1 MDFSKI
7 KLYYHTIRFLKPVQ
21 VSYRLIGWLKKKN
34 SFNELNQKFDLSPII
49 WKGGLKNL
57 SSLDKNNSF
66 IFLNTFKKFD
76 NGKIDWNYSSNG
88 KLWTYNLNYFDFLN
102 QYSIDVNQGI
112 QLINQFIDYSPNH
125 IDGVEPYPISLRSIN
140 WVKFLSKNKIIN
152 NKINAY
158 LFKDCSFLFN
168 NLEYHILGN
177 HLLENAFSLFFS
189 SYYFQNEKFYAKANL
204 LLKQQLQEQVLDD
217 GGHFELSP
225 MYHKIIL
232 TRLLDCIKLI
242 NLNPDFKK
250 NNLVDFLIKKAE
262 LMCSWLDN
270 ITYKSG
276 DVPMVNDTAYGIT
289 HSSMEILNYAHSI
302 GIRKV
307 KTQLS
312 DSGYRLVKR
321 SSYELF
327 LDVGNIG
334 PDYQPGHAHSDT
346 FNFELIFKNKPII
359 VDTGISTYEK
369 NNTRQL
375 QRSTFSHNTVM
386 IGNSEQS
393 EVWGGFRVAR
403 RAKVF
408 DLKSFENKISAKHN
422 GYKRKGIIH
431 KRSFELFE
439 NEIFIHDFL
448 TKKSNN
454 RAKAIFHF
462 HSKIKKPVIRL
473 NQIKLNDVGINISF
487 HGSTRIELLEYD
499 LCNGFNKYEKAF
511 KLVVNFNKELKTII
525 YL

>member
-189 SYYFQNEKFYAKANL
+189 KVRDTLRRVLGLAKGESDPHT
-204 LLKQQLQEQVLDD
+204 KPERKEQPETGSKYKKLSGSTFDMDSKKSGFPREV
-217 GGHFELSP
+217 FCNELS
-225 MYHKIIL
+225 
-232 TRLLDCIKLI
+232 
-242 NLNPDFKK
+242 
-250 NNLVDFLIKKAE
+250 
-262 LMCSWLDN
+262 
-270 ITYKSG
+270 
-276 DVPMVNDTAYGIT
+276 
-289 HSSMEILNYAHSI
+289 
-302 GIRKV
+302 
-307 KTQLS
+307 
-312 DSGYRLVKR
+312 
-321 SSYELF
+321 
-327 LDVGNIG
+327 
-334 PDYQPGHAHSDT
+334 
-346 FNFELIFKNKPII
+346 
-359 VDTGISTYEK
+359 
-369 NNTRQL
+369 
-375 QRSTFSHNTVM
+375 
-386 IGNSEQS
+386 
-393 EVWGGFRVAR
+393 
-403 RAKVF
+403 
-408 DLKSFENKISAKHN
+408 
-422 GYKRKGIIH
+422 H
-431 KRSFELFE
+431 KRIQL
-439 NEIFIHDFL
+439 
-448 TKKSNN
+448 
-454 RAKAIFHF
+454 RM
-462 HSKIKKPVIRL
+462 KP
-473 NQIKLNDVGINISF
+473 
-487 HGSTRIELLEYD
+487 
-499 LCNGFNKYEKAF
+499 
-511 KLVVNFNKELKTII
+511 
-525 YL
+525 

>member
-1 MDFSKI
+1 MDFHKI

-21 VSYRLIGWLKKKN
+21 VFYRLIGRFKQKNNFNYINQKLNPSLILWKGGVKNLQSFDENN
-34 SFNELNQKFDLSPII
+34 SFN
-49 WKGGLKNL
+49 
-57 SSLDKNNSF
+57 
-66 IFLNTFKKFD
+66 FLNTLKRFNKD
-76 NGKIDWNYSSNG
+76 KIDWNYSSNG

-102 QYSIDVNQGI
+102 QDSIDANQGI
-112 QLINQFIDYSPNH
+112 QLINQFIVFCPDH

-140 WVKFLSKNKIIN
+140 WIKFLSKNKIIN
-152 NKINAY
+152 NKINAH
-158 LFKDCSFLFN
+158 LFRDCCFLYN

-177 HLLENAFSLFFS
+177 HLLENAFSLLFS
-189 SYYFQNEKFYAKANL
+189 SYYFQNEKFYAKASL
-204 LLKQQLQEQVLDD
+204 LLKHQLQEQVLND

-232 TRLLDCIKLI
+232 TKLLDCINLI

-250 NNLVDFLIKKAE
+250 NNLLDFLIKKAE
-262 LMCSWLDN
+262 LMCSWLEN

-276 DVPMVNDTAYGIT
+276 HVPMVNDTACGIT
-289 HSSMEILNYAHSI
+289 HSSMEILNYARSI
-302 GIRKV
+302 GIGKL

-312 DSGYRLVKR
+312 DSGYRMIKR
-321 SSYELF
+321 QSYELF

-346 FNFELIFKNKPII
+346 FNFELNFKSNPII

-369 NNTRQL
+369 NNIRQL

-386 IGNSEQS
+386 IGNSDQS

-408 DLKSFENKISAKHN
+408 DLQSLENKISAKHN
-422 GYKRKGIIH
+422 GYKRKGIVH
-431 KRSFELFE
+431 KRSFEWFD

-448 TKKSNN
+448 SKKSNN

-462 HSKIKKPVIRL
+462 HSNIKKPIISL

-487 HGSTRIELLEYD
+487 HGSTGIKLLKYD
-499 LCNGFNKYEKAF
+499 LCKGFNKTEKAF
-511 KLVVNFNKELKTII
+511 KLVVNFNKELKTVI